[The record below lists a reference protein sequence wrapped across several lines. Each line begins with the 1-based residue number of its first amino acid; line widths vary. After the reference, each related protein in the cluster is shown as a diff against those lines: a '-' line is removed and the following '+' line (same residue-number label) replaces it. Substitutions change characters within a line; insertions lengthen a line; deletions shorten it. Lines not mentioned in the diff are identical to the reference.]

1 MNLQAPEVKYEANGL
16 SSMKETRPGTFQQ
29 SPHSHNEIEI
39 LLIERGQGVWL
50 MSGTNTTLKAGSLIV
65 FWAVR
70 PHQLIKASD
79 NLVLHWLTMPLTVFV
94 EWRLPEIFTKSILA
108 GRVFLEPDKA
118 MFPFD
123 RRAMENWHRD
133 LRDPD
138 QERQRLALL
147 EIEARLRRLAITFSD
162 EKAPRGQELPTSG
175 TFNHHYFDKIS
186 QIADFVSKNFSQPM
200 PVVDIAKHINMHPAS
215 ATKLFKKICGMSL
228 MQYITQ
234 HRIFHAQ
241 RLLMSTDMKIVD
253 VALDSG
259 YQSASRFYA
268 AFKDFCGLSPQEY
281 RHSVRKPAVP
291 VPK

>member
-1 MNLQAPEVKYEANGL
+1 MNLRAPEVKYEANGL
-16 SSMKETRPGTFQQ
+16 SSMKETRPGTFQER
-29 SPHSHNEIEI
+29 PHSHNEIEV
-39 LLIERGQGVWL
+39 LLIERGQGTWQ
-50 MSGTNTTLKAGSLIV
+50 MSGKMVTLKAGSLVV

-70 PHQLIKASD
+70 PHQLLKASD

-94 EWRLPEIFTKSILA
+94 EWRLPENFAKLLLA
-108 GRVFLEPDKA
+108 GGVFIEPDKA

-123 RRAMENWHRD
+123 RHSLENWHRD
-133 LRDPD
+133 LLDPD
-138 QERQRLALL
+138 RERQRLALL
-147 EIEARLRRLAITFSD
+147 EIEARLRRMALTFHD
-162 EKAPRGQELPTSG
+162 EKAPNSRELPSAG

-268 AFKDFCGLSPQEY
+268 AFKEFCGQSPQEY
-281 RHSVRKPAVP
+281 RQSVRRRAVSPA
-291 VPK
+291 K

>member
-1 MNLQAPEVKYEANGL
+1 MNLRAPEVKYEANGL
-16 SSMKETRPGTFQQ
+16 SSMKETRPGTFQER
-29 SPHSHNEIEI
+29 PHSHNEIEI
-39 LLIERGQGVWL
+39 LLIERGQGTWQ
-50 MSGTNTTLKAGSLIV
+50 MSGKMVTLKAGSLVV

-70 PHQLIKASD
+70 PHQLLKASD
-79 NLVLHWLTMPLTVFV
+79 NLILHWLTMPLTVFV
-94 EWRLPEIFTKSILA
+94 EWRLPENFAKLLLA
-108 GRVFLEPDKA
+108 GGVFIEPDKA

-123 RRAMENWHRD
+123 RHSLENWHRD
-133 LRDPD
+133 LLDPD
-138 QERQRLALL
+138 RERQRLALL
-147 EIEARLRRLAITFSD
+147 EIEGRLRRMALTFHD
-162 EKAPRGQELPTSG
+162 EKAPNSKDLPSAG

-268 AFKDFCGLSPQEY
+268 AFKEFCGQSPQEY
-281 RHSVRKPAVP
+281 RQSVRRRAASPA
-291 VPK
+291 K

>member
-1 MNLQAPEVKYEANGL
+1 MNLRAPEVKYEANGL
-16 SSMKETRPGTFQQ
+16 SSMKETRPGTFQER
-29 SPHSHNEIEI
+29 PHSHNEIEI
-39 LLIERGQGVWL
+39 LLIERGQGTWQ
-50 MSGTNTTLKAGSLIV
+50 MSGKMVTLKAGSLAV

-70 PHQLIKASD
+70 PHQLMKSSD

-94 EWRLPEIFTKSILA
+94 EWRLPENFAKLLLA
-108 GRVFLEPDKA
+108 GGVYVEPDKA

-123 RRAMENWHRD
+123 RHSLENWHHD
-133 LRDPD
+133 LVDPD
-138 QERQRLALL
+138 RERQRLALL
-147 EIEARLRRLAITFSD
+147 EIEARLRRMALTFHD
-162 EKAPRGQELPTSG
+162 EKATNSKELPSAG

-268 AFKDFCGLSPQEY
+268 AFK
-281 RHSVRKPAVP
+281 
-291 VPK
+291 

>member
-108 GRVFLEPDKA
+108 GRVFLEPDKT

-123 RRAMENWHRD
+123 RRSLENWHRD

-147 EIEARLRRLAITFSD
+147 EIEARLRRLAITFHD
-162 EKAPRGQELPTSG
+162 EKAPRGQELSTSG

-281 RHSVRKPAVP
+281 RHSVRKPAIP
-291 VPK
+291 IPK

>member
-1 MNLQAPEVKYEANGL
+1 MNLRAPEVKYEANGL
-16 SSMKETRPGTFQQ
+16 SSMKETRPGTFQER
-29 SPHSHNEIEI
+29 PHSHNEIEI
-39 LLIERGQGVWL
+39 LLIERGQGTWQ
-50 MSGTNTTLKAGSLIV
+50 MSGKMVTLKAGSLVV

-70 PHQLIKASD
+70 PHQLMKASD

-94 EWRLPEIFTKSILA
+94 EWRLPENFAKLLLA
-108 GRVFLEPDKA
+108 GGVFVEPDKA

-123 RRAMENWHRD
+123 RHSLENWHRD
-133 LRDPD
+133 LLDPD
-138 QERQRLALL
+138 RERQRMALL
-147 EIEARLRRLAITFSD
+147 EIEARLRRMALTFHD
-162 EKAPRGQELPTSG
+162 EKAANSKELPSAG

-268 AFKDFCGLSPQEY
+268 AFKEYCGQSPQEY
-281 RHSVRKPAVP
+281 RQSVRRRTVSPA
-291 VPK
+291 K

>member
-1 MNLQAPEVKYEANGL
+1 MNLRAPEVKYEANGL
-16 SSMKETRPGTFQQ
+16 SSMKETRPGTFQER
-29 SPHSHNEIEI
+29 PHSHNEIEI
-39 LLIERGQGVWL
+39 LLIERGQGTWQ
-50 MSGTNTTLKAGSLIV
+50 MSGKMVTLKAGSLVV

-70 PHQLIKASD
+70 PHQLMKASD

-94 EWRLPEIFTKSILA
+94 EWRLPENFAKLLLA
-108 GRVFLEPDKA
+108 GGIYVEPDKA

-123 RRAMENWHRD
+123 RHSLENWHRD
-133 LRDPD
+133 LLDPD
-138 QERQRLALL
+138 RERQRLALL
-147 EIEARLRRLAITFSD
+147 EIEARLRRMALTFHD
-162 EKAPRGQELPTSG
+162 EKAPNSKELPSAG

-268 AFKDFCGLSPQEY
+268 AFKEYCGQSPQEY
-281 RHSVRKPAVP
+281 RQSVRRRAVSPA
-291 VPK
+291 K